1 MTPQSDLPQPPNP
14 LGNDPTQRA
23 AAPIIM
29 LTVPKSWTR
38 LVVAIVALLFL
49 VTCVVTFMVYL
60 SYRTAQSNTDRIGEI
75 NRRLGHLEEAARP
88 EK

>member
-1 MTPQSDLPQPPNP
+1 MIPQSDLPQPPNP

-23 AAPIIM
+23 TPPIVM

-60 SYRTAQSNTDRIGEI
+60 SYMLAQANTDRIDDLY
-75 NRRLGHLEEAARP
+75 RRVGHIEEAHP